1 MKNEGQRGEE
11 EGGSLK
17 EEKEKEKEKE
27 GEGRAGMCEEEAG
40 KLRLSLGVGGGI
52 GGPGGQ
58 EGISRGLGFGV
69 GIWGFEAFGEC
80 CFEELDG

>member
-1 MKNEGQRGEE
+1 MRNEGQREEE
-11 EGGSLK
+11 EGGCLK
-17 EEKEKEKEKE
+17 EEGKEKE
-27 GEGRAGMCEEEAG
+27 GQGRAGMCEEGAG

-69 GIWGFEAFGEC
+69 GIWSFGGFGEC
-80 CFEELDG
+80 CFEGLDG